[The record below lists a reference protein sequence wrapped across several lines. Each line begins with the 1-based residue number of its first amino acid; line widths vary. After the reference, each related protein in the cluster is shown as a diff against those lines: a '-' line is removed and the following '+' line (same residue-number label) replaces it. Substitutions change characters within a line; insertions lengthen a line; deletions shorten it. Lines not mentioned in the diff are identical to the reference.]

1 MALFHLESKIHSK
14 KPGADGKPSK
24 SVSAIVAYRHC
35 FQMGDYDYSKK
46 AGLVTSFLLAPENL
60 DPSIKSAL
68 ENADPRIV
76 WDAIDKVEKRK
87 DAQLC
92 QELIIS
98 LQHELSLE
106 ENIKNLKTLLNN
118 NFTKKGFLV
127 DVCVHNSKENG
138 NENENLHAHVIFSQ
152 RPVTNVSLIPDI
164 APDSLKNGLS
174 GFDPLNMK
182 MKVANIEFGKKVRD
196 QEFYKNGVKVDQI
209 SDLREQWANLCNNS
223 FKLANVDAEISA
235 KSLVEQR
242 KIALEKGDF
251 QLAAELDR
259 KPAEYIHHTQQNEEN
274 LKIKIEQTLRRNEQ
288 IKAMNQ
294 TAIDL
299 GLDKDGYEP
308 APLLEIPAATFK
320 EQLKIRKEQRIKE
333 IIENVTRF
341 IKDRAN
347 KYSPVLSQARAR
359 AASIVSSVS
368 NAIRNKK
375 YGMVAEIIRNNNL
388 STEIDVGIAEEI
400 GKLDRRELE
409 NSRRNQENVQV
420 KETQQ
425 LLLEVDEALKEEKK
439 QQRKLNLWFDPYA
452 GYKPKNPWEIR

>member
-35 FQMGDYDYSKK
+35 FAMGDYDYSKK

-60 DPSIKSAL
+60 DPSVKSAL

-76 WDAIDKVEKRK
+76 WDAVDKVEKRK

-152 RPVTNVSLIPDI
+152 RTINNVSLIPDLT
-164 APDSLKNGLS
+164 PEMVKT
-174 GFDPLNMK
+174 GFNPENIT
-182 MKVANIEFGKKVRD
+182 MKVSSIEFGKKVRD

-259 KPAEYIHHTQQNEEN
+259 KPAEYIHHTQQNEEE
-274 LKIKIEQTLRRNEQ
+274 LRIKVEQTLRRNEQ

-294 TAIDL
+294 AAVDL

-308 APLLEIPAATFK
+308 TPLLEMPAATFK

-333 IIENVTRF
+333 IIENVSRF

-347 KYSPVLSQARAR
+347 QYS
-359 AASIVSSVS
+359 SSVS
-368 NAIRNKK
+368 QACNRARNVAATVANDIRNKQNRLFNK
-375 YGMVAEIIRNNNL
+375 IISNNFKAAREHVEKLTELGELKRTSNELFRKHKERLEAEKTKQLQN
-388 STEIDVGIAEEI
+388 
-400 GKLDRRELE
+400 ELI
-409 NSRRNQENVQV
+409 N
-420 KETQQ
+420 
-425 LLLEVDEALKEEKK
+425 EVDQEVK

>member
-76 WDAIDKVEKRK
+76 WDAVDKVEKRK

-152 RPVTNVSLIPDI
+152 RTINNVSLIPDLT
-164 APDSLKNGLS
+164 PEMVRK
-174 GFDPLNMK
+174 GFDPENIV
-182 MKVANIEFGKKVRD
+182 MKVADVEFGKKVRD
-196 QEFYKNGVKVDQI
+196 QEFYTNGIKVDQI
-209 SDLREQWANLCNNS
+209 TDLREQWANLCNNS
-223 FKLANVDAEISA
+223 FREANIDVEISA
-235 KSLVEQR
+235 KSLKVQR
-242 KIALEKGDF
+242 EIALEKGDF

-259 KPAEYIHHTQQNEEN
+259 KPVEYIHHTQQNEEN
-274 LKIKIEQTLRRNEQ
+274 LKIKVEQTLRRNEE
-288 IKAMNQ
+288 IRAMNQ
-294 TAIDL
+294 AAIDL
-299 GLDKDGYEP
+299 GLNKDGYKP
-308 APLLEIPAATFK
+308 APLLEMPASTFK
-320 EQLKIRKEQRIKE
+320 EQLKIRKQKRIE
-333 IIENVTRF
+333 VITENVIRF
-341 IKDRAN
+341 IKSRAN
-347 KYSPVLSQARAR
+347 KYRSVVSQACNR
-359 AASIVSSVS
+359 AASTATAV
-368 NAIRNKK
+368 ADDIRNGQNGLFNK
-375 YGMVAEIIRNNNL
+375 IISDNFKAARSYVEQLTELGNL
-388 STEIDVGIAEEI
+388 KRTSN
-400 GKLDRRELE
+400 ELF
-409 NSRRNQENVQV
+409 RKH
-420 KETQQ
+420 KER
-425 LLLEVDEALKEEKK
+425 LEVEKTK
-439 QQRKLNLWFDPYA
+439 QLQKNELINEVDQEVKQRRRNLWFDPYA
-452 GYKPKNPWEIR
+452 GYKPRNPWEIR

>member
-35 FQMGDYDYSKK
+35 FAMGDYDYSKK

-60 DPSIKSAL
+60 DPSVKSAL

-76 WDAIDKVEKRK
+76 WDAIDNVEKRK

-152 RPVTNVSLIPDI
+152 RTINNVSLVPDLTPEMVKAGFNPENIP
-164 APDSLKNGLS
+164 
-174 GFDPLNMK
+174 
-182 MKVANIEFGKKVRD
+182 MKVSSVEFGKKVRD
-196 QEFYKNGVKVDQI
+196 QEFYTNGVKVDQI

-223 FKLANVDAEISA
+223 FREANIDAEISA

-259 KPAEYIHHTQQNEEN
+259 KPVEYIHHTQQNEEN

-288 IKAMNQ
+288 IQAMNQ
-294 TAIDL
+294 AAIDL
-299 GLDKDGYEP
+299 ELDKTPGYEP
-308 APLLEIPAATFK
+308 TPLLEVPARTFK
-320 EQLKIRKEQRIKE
+320 EQLKIRKEARIKE

-388 STEIDVGIAEEI
+388 SAEIDVGVAAEI
-400 GKLDRRELE
+400 GKLNRRELE
-409 NSRRNQENVQV
+409 NSRRNQENVQA

-425 LLLEVDEALKEEKK
+425 LLLEIDQGVK

>member
-14 KPGADGKPSK
+14 KPGADGKASK

-35 FQMGDYDYSKK
+35 FAMGDYDYSKK

-60 DPSIKSAL
+60 DPSVKLAL
-68 ENADPRIV
+68 ENVDPRIV
-76 WDAIDKVEKRK
+76 WDAVDKVEKRK

-152 RPVTNVSLIPDI
+152 RTINNVSLVPDLTPEMVKAGFNPENIP
-164 APDSLKNGLS
+164 
-174 GFDPLNMK
+174 
-182 MKVANIEFGKKVRD
+182 MKVSSVEFGKKVRD
-196 QEFYKNGVKVDQI
+196 QEFYTNGVKVDQI

-223 FKLANVDAEISA
+223 FREANIDAEISA

-259 KPAEYIHHTQQNEEN
+259 KPVEYIHHTQQNEEN
-274 LKIKIEQTLRRNEQ
+274 LKIKIEQTLRKNEQ
-288 IKAMNQ
+288 IRAMNQ
-294 TAIDL
+294 AAVDL

-308 APLLEIPAATFK
+308 TPLLEMPPRTFK
-320 EQLKIRKEQRIKE
+320 EQLKIRKEARIKE
-333 IIENVTRF
+333 IIKNVTRF
-341 IKDRAN
+341 IENRAN
-347 KYSPVLSQARAR
+347 KYSPILSQARAR

-388 STEIDVGIAEEI
+388 SAEIDVGVAAEI
-400 GKLDRRELE
+400 GKLNRRELE
-409 NSRRNQENVQV
+409 NSRRNQENVQA

-425 LLLEVDEALKEEKK
+425 LLLEIDQGVK

-452 GYKPKNPWEIR
+452 GYKPRNPWEIR

>member
-35 FQMGDYDYSKK
+35 FAMGDYDYSKK

-60 DPSIKSAL
+60 DPSVKSAL

-76 WDAIDKVEKRK
+76 WDAVDKVEKRK

-152 RPVTNVSLIPDI
+152 RTINNVSLVPDLTPEMVK
-164 APDSLKNGLS
+164 A
-174 GFDPLNMK
+174 GFNPENIV
-182 MKVANIEFGKKVRD
+182 MKVADIEFGKKVRD
-196 QEFYKNGVKVDQI
+196 QEFYTNGVKVDQI
-209 SDLREQWANLCNNS
+209 TDLREQWANLCNNS
-223 FKLANVDAEISA
+223 FREANIDAEISA
-235 KSLVEQR
+235 KSLKVQR
-242 KIALEKGDF
+242 EIALEKGDF

-259 KPAEYIHHTQQNEEN
+259 KPVEYIHHTQQNEEN
-274 LKIKIEQTLRRNEQ
+274 LKIKIEQTLRKNEQ
-288 IKAMNQ
+288 IQAMNQ
-294 TAIDL
+294 AAIDL
-299 GLDKDGYEP
+299 GLDKTDGYEP
-308 APLLEIPAATFK
+308 TPLLEMPAATFK
-320 EQLKIRKEQRIKE
+320 EQLKIRKEQRVKE

-341 IKDRAN
+341 IENRAN
-347 KYSPVLSQARAR
+347 QYSASISQACNRAR
-359 AASIVSSVS
+359 NVAATVAT
-368 NAIRNKK
+368 AIRNKQNRLFNK
-375 YGMVAEIIRNNNL
+375 VISNNFQSAREHVEKLAEL
-388 STEIDVGIAEEI
+388 G
-400 GKLDRRELE
+400 ELKRASNE
-409 NSRRNQENVQV
+409 LFRKHKERL
-420 KETQQ
+420 ETQKTKQ
-425 LLLEVDEALKEEKK
+425 LQNELSNEVDQEVK
-439 QQRKLNLWFDPYA
+439 QQQRRNLWFDPYA
-452 GYKPKNPWEIR
+452 GYKPRNPWEIR

>member
-76 WDAIDKVEKRK
+76 WDAVDKVEKRK

-152 RPVTNVSLIPDI
+152 RTINNVSLIPDLT
-164 APDSLKNGLS
+164 PEMVRK
-174 GFDPLNMK
+174 GFDPENIV
-182 MKVANIEFGKKVRD
+182 MKVADVEFGKKVRD
-196 QEFYKNGVKVDQI
+196 QEFYTNGIKVDQI
-209 SDLREQWANLCNNS
+209 TDLREQWANLCNNS
-223 FKLANVDAEISA
+223 FREANIDVEISA
-235 KSLVEQR
+235 KSLKVQR
-242 KIALEKGDF
+242 EIALEKGDF

-259 KPAEYIHHTQQNEEN
+259 KPVEYIHHTQQNEEN
-274 LKIKIEQTLRRNEQ
+274 LKIKVEQTLRRNEE
-288 IKAMNQ
+288 IRAMNQ
-294 TAIDL
+294 AAIDL
-299 GLDKDGYEP
+299 GLNKDGYEP
-308 APLLEIPAATFK
+308 APLLEMPASTFK
-320 EQLKIRKEQRIKE
+320 EQLKIRKQKRIE
-333 IIENVTRF
+333 VITENVIRF
-341 IKDRAN
+341 IKSRAN
-347 KYSPVLSQARAR
+347 KYRSVVSQACNR
-359 AASIVSSVS
+359 AASTATAV
-368 NAIRNKK
+368 ADDIRNGQNGLFNK
-375 YGMVAEIIRNNNL
+375 IISDNFKAARSYVEQLTELGNL
-388 STEIDVGIAEEI
+388 KRTSN
-400 GKLDRRELE
+400 ELF
-409 NSRRNQENVQV
+409 RKH
-420 KETQQ
+420 KER
-425 LLLEVDEALKEEKK
+425 LEVEKTK
-439 QQRKLNLWFDPYA
+439 QLQ
-452 GYKPKNPWEIR
+452 KNELIN

>member
-35 FQMGDYDYSKK
+35 FAMGDYDYSKK

-60 DPSIKSAL
+60 DPSVKSAL

-76 WDAIDKVEKRK
+76 WDAVDKVEKRK

-152 RPVTNVSLIPDI
+152 RTINNVSLIPDLTPEMVK
-164 APDSLKNGLS
+164 A
-174 GFDPLNMK
+174 GFNPENIR
-182 MKVANIEFGKKVRD
+182 MKVADVEFGKKVRD

-223 FKLANVDAEISA
+223 FKLANVDVEISA

-259 KPAEYIHHTQQNEEN
+259 KPVQHIHHTRQNEEE
-274 LKIKIEQTLRRNEQ
+274 LRIKVEQTLRRNEQ

-294 TAIDL
+294 AAIDL
-299 GLDKDGYEP
+299 ELDKTPGYEP
-308 APLLEIPAATFK
+308 TPLLEMPAKTFK
-320 EQLKIRKEQRIKE
+320 EQLKIRKEARIKE
-333 IIENVTRF
+333 IIKNVTRF
-341 IKDRAN
+341 IENRAN
-347 KYSPVLSQARAR
+347 KYSPILSQARAR

-400 GKLDRRELE
+400 GKFNGRELE

-452 GYKPKNPWEIR
+452 GYKPRTPWEIR

>member
-46 AGLVTSFLLAPENL
+46 AGLVTSFLLAPEHL
-60 DPSIKSAL
+60 DSSVKSAL

-76 WDAIDKVEKRK
+76 WDAVDKVEKRK

-152 RPVTNVSLIPDI
+152 RTINNVSLIPDLT
-164 APDSLKNGLS
+164 PEMVKT
-174 GFDPLNMK
+174 GFNPENIP
-182 MKVANIEFGKKVRD
+182 MKVADVEFGKKVRD
-196 QEFYKNGVKVDQI
+196 QEFYTNGVKVDQI

-242 KIALEKGDF
+242 KIALEKGNF

-259 KPAEYIHHTQQNEEN
+259 KPVEYIHHTQQNEEE
-274 LKIKIEQTLRRNEQ
+274 LRIKIEQTLRRNEE

-299 GLDKDGYEP
+299 GLDKTDGYEP
-308 APLLEIPAATFK
+308 TPLLEMPAATFK
-320 EQLKIRKEQRIKE
+320 EQLKIRKEQRVKE

-341 IKDRAN
+341 IENRAN
-347 KYSPVLSQARAR
+347 QYSASISQACNRAR
-359 AASIVSSVS
+359 NVAATVAT
-368 NAIRNKK
+368 AIRNKQNRLFNK
-375 YGMVAEIIRNNNL
+375 VISNNFQSAREHVEKLAEL
-388 STEIDVGIAEEI
+388 G
-400 GKLDRRELE
+400 ELKRASNE
-409 NSRRNQENVQV
+409 LFRKHKERL
-420 KETQQ
+420 ETQKTKQ
-425 LLLEVDEALKEEKK
+425 LQNELSNEVDQEVK
-439 QQRKLNLWFDPYA
+439 QQQRRNLWFDPYA
-452 GYKPKNPWEIR
+452 GYKPRNPWEIR

>member
-14 KPGADGKPSK
+14 KPGSDGKPSK

-35 FQMGDYDYSKK
+35 FQMGDYDYSRK

-60 DPSIKSAL
+60 DPSVKSAL

-76 WDAIDKVEKRK
+76 WDAVDKVEKRK

-106 ENIKNLKTLLNN
+106 ENIKNLKTLLND

-152 RPVTNVSLIPDI
+152 RTINNVSLIPDLT
-164 APDSLKNGLS
+164 PEMVKT
-174 GFDPLNMK
+174 GFNPENIP
-182 MKVANIEFGKKVRD
+182 MKVADVEFGKKVRD
-196 QEFYKNGVKVDQI
+196 QEFYTNGVKVDQI

-223 FKLANVDAEISA
+223 FKEANIDAEISA
-235 KSLVEQR
+235 KSLKAQR
-242 KIALEKGDF
+242 EIALEKGDF

-259 KPAEYIHHTQQNEEN
+259 KPVQHIHHTRQNEEE
-274 LKIKIEQTLRRNEQ
+274 LRIKVEQTLRRNEQ

-294 TAIDL
+294 AAIDL
-299 GLDKDGYEP
+299 ELDKTPGYEP
-308 APLLEIPAATFK
+308 TPLLEMPPRTFK
-320 EQLKIRKEQRIKE
+320 EQIKIRKEARIKE
-333 IIENVTRF
+333 IIKNVTRF
-341 IKDRAN
+341 IENRAN
-347 KYSPVLSQARAR
+347 KYSPILSQARAR

-375 YGMVAEIIRNNNL
+375 YGMVVEIVRNNNL

-425 LLLEVDEALKEEKK
+425 LLLEVDKEIENNKEEISGLTLILATSQK
-439 QQRKLNLWFDPYA
+439 
-452 GYKPKNPWEIR
+452 IRGKYVKR

>member
-46 AGLVTSFLLAPENL
+46 AGLVTSFLLAPEHL
-60 DPSIKSAL
+60 DSSVKSAL

-76 WDAIDKVEKRK
+76 WDAVDKVEKRK

-152 RPVTNVSLIPDI
+152 RTINNVSLIPDLT
-164 APDSLKNGLS
+164 PEMVKT
-174 GFDPLNMK
+174 GFNPENIT
-182 MKVANIEFGKKVRD
+182 MKVSSIKFGKKVRD

-209 SDLREQWANLCNNS
+209 SDLREMWAELCNNS
-223 FKLANVDAEISA
+223 FKEANIDAEISA

-259 KPAEYIHHTQQNEEN
+259 KPAQYIHHTQQNEEE
-274 LKIKIEQTLRRNEQ
+274 LRIKVEQTLRRNEQ
-288 IKAMNQ
+288 IQAMNQ
-294 TAIDL
+294 AAIDL
-299 GLDKDGYEP
+299 GLDKTDGYEP
-308 APLLEIPAATFK
+308 TPLLEMPAATFK
-320 EQLKIRKEQRIKE
+320 EQIKIRQQKRIE
-333 IIENVTRF
+333 VITENVIRF

-347 KYSPVLSQARAR
+347 KYSSIVSQACNR
-359 AASIVSSVS
+359 AASTAAAVADDVRNRQNRLFNKVIS
-368 NAIRNKK
+368 NNFKAARAYVEQLAEFGELKRKRAELFGKHKERLEAKK
-375 YGMVAEIIRNNNL
+375 
-388 STEIDVGIAEEI
+388 T
-400 GKLDRRELE
+400 K
-409 NSRRNQENVQV
+409 
-420 KETQQ
+420 Q
-425 LLLEVDEALKEEKK
+425 LQNDLINEVDQEVK
-439 QQRKLNLWFDPYA
+439 QQRRRNLWFDPYS

>member
-76 WDAIDKVEKRK
+76 WDAVDKVEKRK

-152 RPVTNVSLIPDI
+152 RTINNVSLIPDLT
-164 APDSLKNGLS
+164 PEMVRK
-174 GFDPLNMK
+174 GFDPENIV
-182 MKVANIEFGKKVRD
+182 MKVADVEFGKKVRD
-196 QEFYKNGVKVDQI
+196 QEFYTNGIKVDQI
-209 SDLREQWANLCNNS
+209 TDLREQWANLCNNS
-223 FKLANVDAEISA
+223 FREANIDVEISA
-235 KSLVEQR
+235 KSLKVQR
-242 KIALEKGDF
+242 EIALEKGDF

-259 KPAEYIHHTQQNEEN
+259 KPVEYIHHTQQNEEN
-274 LKIKIEQTLRRNEQ
+274 LKIKVEQTLRRNEE
-288 IKAMNQ
+288 IRAMNQ
-294 TAIDL
+294 AAIDL
-299 GLDKDGYEP
+299 GLNKDGYEP
-308 APLLEIPAATFK
+308 APLLEMPASTFK
-320 EQLKIRKEQRIKE
+320 EQLKIRKQKRIE
-333 IIENVTRF
+333 VIIENVIRF
-341 IKDRAN
+341 IKSRAN
-347 KYSPVLSQARAR
+347 KYRSVVSQACNR
-359 AASIVSSVS
+359 AASTATAV
-368 NAIRNKK
+368 ADDIRNGQNGLFNK
-375 YGMVAEIIRNNNL
+375 IISDNFKAARSYVEQLTELGNL
-388 STEIDVGIAEEI
+388 KRTSN
-400 GKLDRRELE
+400 ELF
-409 NSRRNQENVQV
+409 RKH
-420 KETQQ
+420 KER
-425 LLLEVDEALKEEKK
+425 LEVEKTK
-439 QQRKLNLWFDPYA
+439 QLQ
-452 GYKPKNPWEIR
+452 KNELIN

>member
-35 FQMGDYDYSKK
+35 FAMGDYDYSKK

-60 DPSIKSAL
+60 DPSVKSAL

-76 WDAIDKVEKRK
+76 WDAVDKVEKRK

-127 DVCVHNSKENG
+127 DVCLHNSKENG

-152 RPVTNVSLIPDI
+152 RTINNVSLVPDLTPEMVKAGFNPENIP
-164 APDSLKNGLS
+164 
-174 GFDPLNMK
+174 
-182 MKVANIEFGKKVRD
+182 MKVADVEFGKKVRD
-196 QEFYKNGVKVDQI
+196 QEFYTNGVKVDQI

-223 FKLANVDAEISA
+223 FREANIDAEISA
-235 KSLVEQR
+235 KSLKVQR
-242 KIALEKGDF
+242 EIALEKGDF

-274 LKIKIEQTLRRNEQ
+274 LKIKIEQTLRRNEE
-288 IKAMNQ
+288 IRAMNQ
-294 TAIDL
+294 AAVDL
-299 GLDKDGYEP
+299 GLDKTDGYEP
-308 APLLEIPAATFK
+308 TPLLEMPAATFK
-320 EQLKIRKEQRIKE
+320 EQLKIRTQKRIE
-333 IIENVTRF
+333 VITENVIRF
-341 IKDRAN
+341 IKNRAN
-347 KYSPVLSQARAR
+347 KCSSIVSQACNRAASTAAAVADDIRNGQNGLFNKIISNNFQRAR
-359 AASIVSSVS
+359 AYVEQL
-368 NAIRNKK
+368 
-375 YGMVAEIIRNNNL
+375 AE
-388 STEIDVGIAEEI
+388 VG
-400 GKLDRRELE
+400 ELK
-409 NSRRNQENVQV
+409 RTRADLFRKHQERLEAQ
-420 KETQQ
+420 KTKQ
-425 LLLEVDEALKEEKK
+425 LQKNELINEVDQEVK
-439 QQRKLNLWFDPYA
+439 QRRRNLWFDPYS

>member
-152 RPVTNVSLIPDI
+152 RTINNVSLVPDLTPEI
-164 APDSLKNGLS
+164 VRK
-174 GFDPLNMK
+174 GFDPENIV
-182 MKVANIEFGKKVRD
+182 MKVADVEFGKKVRD
-196 QEFYKNGVKVDQI
+196 QEFYTNGVKVDQI
-209 SDLREQWANLCNNS
+209 TDLREQWANLCNNS
-223 FKLANVDAEISA
+223 FREANIDVEISA
-235 KSLVEQR
+235 KSLKVQR
-242 KIALEKGDF
+242 EIALEKGDF

-288 IKAMNQ
+288 IQAMNQ
-294 TAIDL
+294 AAVEL
-299 GLDKDGYEP
+299 GLDKTDGYEP
-308 APLLEIPAATFK
+308 TPLLEMPAATFK
-320 EQLKIRKEQRIKE
+320 EQLKIRKEQRVKE

-341 IKDRAN
+341 IENRAN
-347 KYSPVLSQARAR
+347 QYSASISQACNRAR
-359 AASIVSSVS
+359 NVAATVAT
-368 NAIRNKK
+368 AIRNKQNRLFNK
-375 YGMVAEIIRNNNL
+375 VISNNFQSAREHVEKLAEL
-388 STEIDVGIAEEI
+388 G
-400 GKLDRRELE
+400 ELKRASNE
-409 NSRRNQENVQV
+409 LFRKHKERL
-420 KETQQ
+420 ETQKTKQ
-425 LLLEVDEALKEEKK
+425 LQNELSNEVDQEVK
-439 QQRKLNLWFDPYA
+439 QQRRRNLWFDPYS